1 MSRHLQ
7 VAALLLIAVWTGHL
21 AAQEAAPGPGR
32 VQTQSTATPWTTGT
46 YAYDAAGNISQIG
59 AERFVY
65 DVYGRVKSG
74 TAAGQTQEYTYDPYG
89 NLTSIKTGTTTI
101 PLTVNAVTNRL
112 TAANGSPFGY
122 DAAGQV
128 LTTGSASYAYDGVGM
143 MTSSQTAG
151 GPVNLYV
158 YTPSD
163 ERIATVLLTSGGA
176 EASSTWS
183 FRDASGK
190 VLRRFNKIA
199 VSGQWNWVW
208 RQDYVYSDTLMLA
221 SENDAAPKTL
231 HYFPDH
237 LGTPRLITDQ
247 GGMQVGLASYFPFG
261 APAAASGVDDV
272 KKFTGH
278 ERDQGGLD
286 YMHARYYTW
295 GLGRFLTPDPGKD
308 WDMQRPQTWN
318 LYTYVRNNPVGN
330 IDPTGRDTFHTWSK
344 GVSLAG
350 ALGKYGSVGVNVN
363 FDDKGNVSLTT
374 TGAFGAGTQGASLNF
389 NESFSSAATVHD
401 LAGTTGVAGVGGGD
415 GITGGVEVAVANS
428 KVDSVTFS
436 TGIGLKS
443 LSSPVEV
450 HGAAQHT
457 VEIASVNVPAAVNA
471 ATNGLS
477 KAYQYLIGNP
487 LDKFK
492 KAVEGEPPDPDN
504 FWLFGGPAQ

>member
-1 MSRHLQ
+1 MSRHLR
-7 VAALLLIAVWTGHL
+7 VTALLLIAVWTGHL

-74 TAAGQTQEYTYDPYG
+74 TAAGQTQEYTYDLYG
-89 NLTSIKTGTTTI
+89 NLTTIKTGTTTI
-101 PLTVNAVTNRL
+101 PLTVNAGNNRL

-122 DAAGQV
+122 DGAGQV

-190 VLRRFNKIA
+190 VLRRFNKVA

-261 APAAASGVDDV
+261 APATASGVDDV

-330 IDPTGRDTFHTWSK
+330 IDPTGRDTLSR
-344 GVSLAG
+344 GPSVAG
-350 ALGKYGSVGVNVN
+350 AFGAYGAIGMNVN

-374 TGAFGAGTQGASLNF
+374 TWAVGGGTLGAGLNF
-389 NESFSSAATVHD
+389 NESFSNAETVHD
-401 LAGTTGVAGVGGGD
+401 LAGTTEVAGLGGGNV
-415 GITGGVEVAVANS
+415 ITGGVEVAVANS
-428 KVDSVTFS
+428 KFDSITFS
-436 TGIGLKS
+436 TGLGAKS
-443 LSSPVEV
+443 LSSPIEG
-450 HGAAQHT
+450 HGAVQHT

-471 ATNGLS
+471 AKNNLR
-477 KAYQYLIGNP
+477 KAGEFLFNN
-487 LDKFK
+487 LVDRFK
-492 KAVEGEPPDPDN
+492 QAVEGEPPDPKN
-504 FWLFGGPAQ
+504 SWLFGGLAQ